1 MSPPP
6 TPNKPAISPEKIP
19 VINKEIKKYKNSN
32 SMKLIIF

>member
-6 TPNKPAISPEKIP
+6 THNKPAINPEKIP
-19 VINKEIKKYKNSN
+19 VTNKKIRKYKNSN